1 MKKTVLFLVALWLV
15 IFGSIVSSDCAQLQQ
30 GNGLH
35 SLTVEKRTYHF
46 SRNGDLAGIKEQYD
60 FSKATSTQHDFS
72 NPDNSSVMEL
82 RVKNNTFVDSCIH
95 SVQSVAS
102 KVETDST
109 VELSFVSEP
118 FLSTVQYAKK
128 YTIHKINHSINF
140 SFALLENDSN
150 KLLENATFQLKV
162 LSHGDDHMKLAVV
175 DKKHGFRHPD
185 TAKTYTGGKLW
196 SGINTKFW
204 AIFVYTE
211 SIGSSVS
218 FTKNTMIT
226 DFVLDS
232 TNKSELRVYCGPV
245 VVGELK
251 KVDKALTKLIYTQPF
266 FMNWLSSGFLIIFNT
281 LLKLSGSVVLSLL
294 LLSVSVK
301 LVLAPLY
308 RIASVWQTQ
317 VNLQSSILEPKLKEI
332 KKQYKGEEQNQKIL
346 ELHKQL
352 GISPLY
358 TLKSLLS
365 AAIQI
370 PVFFAAYNMLS
381 HHIALCDSSFL
392 WIPDLSAPD
401 HLFGFPI
408 SIPFFGEYFNVLPV
422 IMTLFTIAS
431 SYLHT
436 DVSLSPELHRS
447 QRNNLF
453 WMAALFFLMLYKSP
467 AGMVVYWT
475 MNNILAFLETV
486 FKAKTVSKILPFDKT
501 QPVQPINKEAEK

>member
-1 MKKTVLFLVALWLV
+1 MKKTVLHFLALWL
-15 IFGSIVSSDCAQLQQ
+15 IILGSFVSSDCAQLRYE
-30 GNGLH
+30 NGLY
-35 SLTVEKRTYHF
+35 SLKIEKRTYQF
-46 SRNGDLAGIKEQYD
+46 LANGDLAQAKEQYD
-60 FSKATSTQHDFS
+60 FSKPTSTHHTFS
-72 NPDNSSVMEL
+72 NPDNSSILRL
-82 RVKNNTFVDSCIH
+82 RVKNDQFVDSCFYLI
-95 SVQSVAS
+95 SSVAS
-102 KVETDST
+102 KEETDST
-109 VELSFVSEP
+109 IRLTFLSEP
-118 FLSTVQYAKK
+118 FLSTSRYTKT
-128 YTIHKINHSINF
+128 YTIHKVNHCIDF
-140 SFALLENDSN
+140 TFMLLENESDQ
-150 KLLENATFQLKV
+150 LLKNATFQVEVSSLGNEHIKPV
-162 LSHGDDHMKLAVV
+162 IV
-175 DKKHGFRHPD
+175 DKKHGSRHPD
-185 TAKTYTGGKLW
+185 TSKAYTSENLWGG
-196 SGINTKFW
+196 IHTKFW
-204 AIFVYTE
+204 TICVQPE
-211 SIGSSVS
+211 NRRSPVS
-218 FTKNTMIT
+218 FTKNKMTA

-232 TNKSELRVYCGPV
+232 INKSEFRVYCGPV

-251 KVDKALTKLIYTQPF
+251 KADKTLTKLIYTQPF

-281 LLKLSGSVVLSLL
+281 LLKISGSVVLSLL

-381 HHIALCDSSFL
+381 HHIALCDSVFL

-401 HLFGFPI
+401 HLFRFPI

-436 DVSLSPELHRS
+436 DVSLS
-447 QRNNLF
+447 
-453 WMAALFFLMLYKSP
+453 
-467 AGMVVYWT
+467 
-475 MNNILAFLETV
+475 
-486 FKAKTVSKILPFDKT
+486 
-501 QPVQPINKEAEK
+501 